1 MKARCEQWGYSGT
14 ANDGID
20 ETCEREV
27 APEVED
33 EKQVSKPPRPT
44 AADSVE
50 NQALENFINTGYISG
65 NHTGFEWA
73 FESLHRTT
81 LGPMVKKLNFP
92 RNLRVTR
99 DFARAIDADDPADS
113 YQQHV
118 AYVLHTKPSLVT
130 GNEHHAAV
138 VIVSQ
143 ADVESYWK
151 EISRQSA
158 MVLMHCYNAKVT
170 PEAARRTD
178 YIFPRDVNISHTY
191 PTDVRI
197 ALDVFAGQL
206 YFGSYD
212 EYVQVSSFL
221 GLVYFDDDGNSVE
234 VDPDGFVPPHERHKI
249 PAWHW
254 RPGQRWETF
263 DASPV
268 PFLKHFLSAVR
279 NHGAGIEHT
288 HMGKMLD
295 GERLGEKEFG
305 DGYKPRGPGDVVEE
319 AAGVAAQAPRLE
331 GKAQRDERMQT
342 ETTTAKTRGKRSR
355 EGSGEGE
362 GREPTA
368 AVKRQRREGGEKE
381 LTTAVRWQRREGR
394 ESTAAVKRQGRTL
407 GTERTRELPK
417 KLQEMKEQFFLKNK
431 KQTPGPAKRKRDGDE
446 A

>member
-1 MKARCEQWGYSGT
+1 M
-14 ANDGID
+14 
-20 ETCEREV
+20 
-27 APEVED
+27 ED

-44 AADSVE
+44 AADSTN
-50 NQALENFINTGYISG
+50 NQALENFIKLGYI
-65 NHTGFEWA
+65 NQTGIELA

-92 RNLRVTR
+92 RNLHVTR
-99 DFARAIDADDPADS
+99 DFARAIDTDDPADS

-130 GNEHHAAV
+130 PEGPPAAV
-138 VIVSQ
+138 VIISQ
-143 ADVESYWK
+143 ADVERYWK
-151 EISRQSA
+151 DIGRST

-178 YIFPRDVNISHTY
+178 YIFPCNVTISHTY

-197 ALDVFAGQL
+197 ALDLFAGQL

-221 GLVYFDDDGNSVE
+221 RLVYFDDDGSSIE

-249 PAWHW
+249 PAWHCRADQHW
-254 RPGQRWETF
+254 GTF

-295 GERLGEKEFG
+295 GERLGKKEFG
-305 DGYKPRGPGDVVEE
+305 DGYRPRGPGDVVEE
-319 AAGVAAQAPRLE
+319 AAEGAAQAPRLE
-331 GKAQRDERMQT
+331 SKAQRDERMQT
-342 ETTTAKTRGKRSR
+342 ETTTAKTQGKRSR

-368 AVKRQRREGGEKE
+368 AVKRQRREGDEKE
-381 LTTAVRWQRREGR
+381 LTAAIRCQRRGREGRESTAALKRRRRDCR
-394 ESTAAVKRQGRTL
+394 ESTAAVKRQGRRL
-407 GTERTRELPK
+407 GTERPMERQK
-417 KLQEMKEQFFLKNK
+417 NLQEVKEQFLKNK
-431 KQTPGPAKRKRDGDE
+431 KQAPGPAKPKRDEGE